1 MKTFLLP
8 RVRVA
13 IRLWFRAETKRARI
27 SSRLISSIEK
37 IPRHAKIAIM
47 KIFAV
52 ALVIMFGFVVSQ
64 SAEADFIGH
73 GGMVRSVDVSS
84 DGTKVITASF
94 DYTARVWRFGDQ
106 TELAVLNRHEGPV
119 TGAVFSPDGQ
129 RAVTTSDDHT
139 AIIWDM
145 QTYKPLHRLLGH
157 THKVMAAAFSTDGA
171 RFATGAWD
179 KTIRIWDVASGT
191 LLQEITTQAPVN
203 AVVFAA
209 NDTKLVSG
217 GHHPT
222 IQIWDVETGAP
233 SGKLEGHKMGITAI
247 RLSPDGV
254 HLMSASIDKT
264 LKIWDMTSERE
275 RRSIDIRDTQ
285 VYDVRYSPDG
295 ARALTAGKDGYVVE
309 WDLSR
314 GTPIHEIPAHE
325 RIAWSAAY
333 TPDGRFAV
341 SASSDEQARVW
352 HVATGDRIGLTA
364 LADNTP
370 KPWLQSDHPGA
381 KHYTKCAKCHA
392 LTADGPARSGPH
404 FAGLFGRQAGGVHD
418 YHYSEALIGVNFAW
432 DETTL
437 FRLFD
442 EGPDKMLPGTKMPV
456 QRLTDANELNDLI
469 AYLRILTK
477 GGD

>member
-1 MKTFLLP
+1 
-8 RVRVA
+8 
-13 IRLWFRAETKRARI
+13 
-27 SSRLISSIEK
+27 
-37 IPRHAKIAIM
+37 
-47 KIFAV
+47 
-52 ALVIMFGFVVSQ
+52 
-64 SAEADFIGH
+64 
-73 GGMVRSVDVSS
+73 MVRSIDVSP
-84 DGTKVITASF
+84 DGRTVITGSF
-94 DYTARVWRFGDQ
+94 DFTARLWDFGDQ
-106 TELAVLNRHEGPV
+106 SEVAVLDAHEGPV
-119 TGAVFSPDGQ
+119 TSVRFSPDSKL
-129 RAVTTSDDHT
+129 AVSTSDDMT
-139 AIIWDM
+139 AI
-145 QTYKPLHRLLGH
+145 
-157 THKVMAAAFSTDGA
+157 V
-171 RFATGAWD
+171 
-179 KTIRIWDVASGT
+179 WDVASRQQRYKLKGHAHKVMT
-191 LLQEITTQAPVN
+191 SAFSVDGKKLATGSWDKTVKLWSLETGELLQTITAKAPVN
-203 AVVFAA
+203 AVVFFDGDQKIA
-209 NDTKLVSG
+209 VG
-217 GHHPT
+217 GHLPL
-222 IQIWDVETGAP
+222 IEVFDLA
-233 SGKLEGHKMGITAI
+233 SGDPDGKFDGHKMGITAL
-247 RLSPDGV
+247 RVSPDGKA
-254 HLMSASIDKT
+254 LMSASIDKSVKFWN
-264 LKIWDMTSERE
+264 LEKRE
-275 RRSIDIRDTQ
+275 EINSIEVRNTQ
-285 VYDVRYSPDG
+285 VYDAAYSSDG
-295 ARALTAGKDGYVVE
+295 KRIVTASKDGYVVE

-477 GGD
+477 GGG